1 VPTSGLNSA
10 TLRLEGVWVHYDRI
24 PALRGISLEVHPGE
38 MIAILG
44 ANGAGK
50 STTLRSIFR
59 LVPVTEGEI
68 VFQGESLRPYS
79 PQQVAR
85 LGMAYVPEG
94 RRIFW
99 GLTVRE
105 NLEVGGYLLRLSRG
119 AIERGIEEAFV
130 LFPVLRERH
139 NQTGGTLSGGEQQML
154 AIARALMSQPK
165 LLLMDEPSLGL
176 APIIVEELFH
186 KIVEINRTGTTIVLV
201 EQNAKIALSVCTRGY
216 VLEAGEVVV
225 QGTRESLFNNEA
237 VRRAYLGAA

>member
-1 VPTSGLNSA
+1 
-10 TLRLEGVWVHYDRI
+10 VHYDRI

-59 LVPVTEGEI
+59 LVPVSEGEI
-68 VFQGESLRPYS
+68 VFQGKNLRPYS
-79 PQQVAR
+79 PEQIAR

-139 NQTGGTLSGGEQQML
+139 DQTGGTLSGGEQQML

-216 VLEAGEVVV
+216 VLETGEVVV

>member
-1 VPTSGLNSA
+1 MPTSGQNSA

-59 LVPVTEGEI
+59 LVPVSEGEI

-79 PQQVAR
+79 PEQIAR

-119 AIERGIEEAFV
+119 AIERGVEEAFS

-186 KIVEINRTGTTIVLV
+186 KIVEINRAGTTIVLV

-216 VLEAGEVVV
+216 VLETGEVVV

>member
-1 VPTSGLNSA
+1 VPTSGQNSA
-10 TLRLEGVWVHYDRI
+10 MLRLDQVWVHYDRI
-24 PALRGISLEVHPGE
+24 PALRGISIEVYPGE

-59 LVPVTEGEI
+59 LVSVSAGDILFEGKSLKPFKPEEI
-68 VFQGESLRPYS
+68 
-79 PQQVAR
+79 AR
-85 LGMAYVPEG
+85 LGVAFVPEG

-119 AIERGIEEAFV
+119 AIERGIEEAFT

-176 APIIVEELFH
+176 APIILEELFR
-186 KIVEINRTGTTIVLV
+186 KIVEINQAGTTIVLV
-201 EQNAKIALSVCTRGY
+201 EQNAKIALGVCSRGY
-216 VLEAGEVVV
+216 VLETGEVVV
-225 QGTRESLFNNEA
+225 RGTRESLFNNEA
-237 VRRAYLGAA
+237 VRRAYLGAV

>member
-1 VPTSGLNSA
+1 M
-10 TLRLEGVWVHYDRI
+10 LRLDQVWVHYDRI
-24 PALRGISLEVHPGE
+24 PALRGISIEVHPGE

-59 LVPVTEGEI
+59 LVSVSEGDILFE
-68 VFQGESLRPYS
+68 GKSLKPFK
-79 PQQVAR
+79 PEKIAR
-85 LGMAYVPEG
+85 LGVAFVPEG

-119 AIERGIEEAFV
+119 AIERGIEEAFT

-176 APIIVEELFH
+176 APIILEELFR
-186 KIVEINRTGTTIVLV
+186 KIVEINQAGTTIVLV
-201 EQNAKIALSVCTRGY
+201 EQNAKIALGVCSRGY
-216 VLEAGEVVV
+216 VLETGEVVV
-225 QGTRESLFNNEA
+225 QGTRESLFNNQA
-237 VRRAYLGAA
+237 VRRAYLGAV

>member
-1 VPTSGLNSA
+1 VPTSGQNSA

-59 LVPVTEGEI
+59 LVPVSEGEI

-79 PQQVAR
+79 PEQIAR

-119 AIERGIEEAFV
+119 AIERGVGEAFS

-186 KIVEINRTGTTIVLV
+186 KIVEINRAGTTIVLV

-216 VLEAGEVVV
+216 VLETGEVVV